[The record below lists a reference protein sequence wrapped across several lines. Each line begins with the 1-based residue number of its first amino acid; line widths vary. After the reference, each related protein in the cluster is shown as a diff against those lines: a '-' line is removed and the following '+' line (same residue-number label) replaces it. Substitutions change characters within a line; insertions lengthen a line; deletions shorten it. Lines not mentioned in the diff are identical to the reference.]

1 MCERARRRTVAG
13 IAVALAFLPAPIRA
27 QETEAELVR
36 HLHDVAPLAAEADR
50 DAQEARAARER
61 ASRPGRV
68 TAVDTLAVGPLRI
81 LAPTDERRAAEGF
94 FREVWEG
101 YAPFVASSPSTGRTT
116 YVFQWSN
123 EPAEI
128 SVEGTVRRVEL
139 GAWRPASAVRSGVE
153 NVIATT
159 LGIDLPPPV
168 ARWAGSSV
176 RAPGADA
183 ARAAFFELATT
194 PSKATHACLEADAV
208 ACWVAMGLDLDDR
221 PLDDWYTP
229 EERRALVS
237 AWAPGSREG
246 QPLWISCVESGSIPD
261 CDEYLSRFRLYG
273 PMQDRNARSALL
285 WLALRAGGAGAW
297 DRLRADPE
305 ANPGDAL
312 RRASGLGTE
321 ELASMWRTWVLQG
334 APRTRAALDP
344 HLLFSLMWIAVLAA
358 LAMRSTRWR
367 LR

>member
-1 MCERARRRTVAG
+1 MVGVA
-13 IAVALAFLPAPIRA
+13 AALALLPLPVRA

-36 HLHDVAPLAAEADR
+36 HLHEIAPLAADAEQA
-50 DAQEARAARER
+50 AQEARAARER
-61 ASRPGRV
+61 ASRPRLV
-68 TAVDTLAVGPLRI
+68 TAIDTVAVGPLRI
-81 LAPTDERRAAEGF
+81 LTPPDQHRAAEGF
-94 FREVWEG
+94 FRDVWEG
-101 YAPFVASSPSTGRTT
+101 YAPFVASSPSILRTT

-123 EPAEI
+123 QLAEI
-128 SVEGTVRRVEL
+128 PVNGTVGRVEL
-139 GAWRPASAVRSGVE
+139 GALRPASAVRFGVE

-159 LGIDLPPPV
+159 LGTDLPPFV

-176 RAPGADA
+176 RAPTDEA
-183 ARAAFFELATT
+183 ARRAFLELATT
-194 PSKATHACLEADAV
+194 ASKATHDCLEASAV
-208 ACWVAMGLDLDDR
+208 ACWMALGLDLDDT

-229 EERRALVS
+229 EERRALVA
-237 AWAPGSREG
+237 AWLPGSRER
-246 QPLWISCVESGSIPD
+246 QPLWTSCVESGSIPD

-273 PMQDRNARSALL
+273 PIQDRNARSALL

-297 DRLRADPE
+297 ERLRADPG
-305 ANPGDAL
+305 ADPGDAL

-321 ELASMWRTWVLQG
+321 ELASTWRAWVLQG

-344 HLLFSLMWIAVLAA
+344 HLLFSLMWIAALAA